1 MKSPGIKVSRS
12 LLERVTGTEHVP
24 TLFGKKN
31 AQKTY
36 LENVQDAKLFR
47 NPKKV
52 LMYPKQRVIL

>member
-1 MKSPGIKVSRS
+1 MKSPGIKASRS
-12 LLERVTGTEHVP
+12 LLELVTGTEYVP

>member
-1 MKSPGIKVSRS
+1 
-12 LLERVTGTEHVP
+12 LLELVTGTEHVP
-24 TLFGKKN
+24 TLFKKKN

-47 NPKKV
+47 DPKKV